1 MNMWRGL
8 PSDNRRGDPER
19 VKAFTDGVFAI
30 IITILVL
37 EISVPP
43 NLSDQSLAEALDEL
57 RPEMTAWV
65 ISFLITGMYWVWHRD
80 LFNQVRAVNRD
91 VVWLNLL
98 FMLPAALIPFG
109 ASVLGE
115 YPGVPLALH
124 AYGVVLIA
132 ASVMRWVLYAYVTR
146 RPELLFAP
154 LSDRQR
160 RIGGLL
166 AGAPIAIYLLAMVDR
181 DSCPERQCCSLP
193 GGAPA
198 LLRADH
204 PPAKPTQHPQ
214 RGRGLRVGPG
224 PGAVTESPGPRTG
237 PQSDGRPVPAPS
249 PATAGG
255 AAARAGRRRRG
266 SPARVRAA
274 VSTSPRTGCRIP
286 PRRRRGPRSRRGSAV
301 RTIRSPPSV
310 CPHEVLPRWP

>member
-1 MNMWRGL
+1 MTDQSR
-8 PSDNRRGDPER
+8 SAAAQRRGDPER

-43 NLSDQSLAEALDEL
+43 NLSDQSLDEALDEL

-146 RPELLFAP
+146 RTELLFAP

-166 AGAPIAIYLLAMVDR
+166 AGAPIAVYLLAMVIATAA
-181 DSCPERQCCSLP
+181 P
-193 GGAPA
+193 GVSVALYLAVPLLYFGLIT
-198 LLRADH
+198 LLR
-204 PPAKPTQHPQ
+204 
-214 RGRGLRVGPG
+214 
-224 PGAVTESPGPRTG
+224 S
-237 PQSDGRPVPAPS
+237 RP
-249 PATAGG
+249 
-255 AAARAGRRRRG
+255 
-266 SPARVRAA
+266 
-274 VSTSPRTGCRIP
+274 ST
-286 PRRRRGPRSRRGSAV
+286 RSEAEDYG
-301 RTIRSPPSV
+301 
-310 CPHEVLPRWP
+310 